1 MPPTFAYCRCFL
13 TQHIFVHQINRYLV
27 FTNEA
32 QFKNDYSTSLA
43 SNFEEILE
51 LAKKEVQ
58 RRKLL
63 RSELLNRIRHVRQV
77 YKPLHLELYEF
88 NDDFLDDR
96 RFDVKY
102 IGSEVYEAPVFKK
115 TFVKK
120 LMKELQNFKSSN
132 IPHEQPNSMNHHGV
146 ILDEIGF
153 QSFFDNLRTR
163 YIQPLA
169 QKVFNDPDLILDTH
183 RAFVVKYAL
192 NEDKDLAAHFDNAE
206 ITLNVALTEDFQGG
220 ELVFHDKDN
229 GYQWPAFGYEQWP
242 MANGI
247 IHKGSHIHEALPI
260 TSGERCNLIIWCR
273 SSKMRQKQCPMCRS
287 PPDLEI
293 APMNTYGDG
302 FLWPTATSGT

>member
-13 TQHIFVHQINRYLV
+13 TQHVFVYQINRYLV

-63 RSELLNRIRHVRQV
+63 RSELLNRIRHVHQV

-229 GYQWPAFGYEQWP
+229 GNQWPAFGYEQWP

-247 IHKGSHIHEALPI
+247 IHKYVL
-260 TSGERCNLIIWCR
+260 L
-273 SSKMRQKQCPMCRS
+273 
-287 PPDLEI
+287 
-293 APMNTYGDG
+293 
-302 FLWPTATSGT
+302 F

>member
-1 MPPTFAYCRCFL
+1 MIGTNPGEFRLSQIIPTLMVLEKKRMTSKFAYCRCFL
-13 TQHIFVHQINRYLV
+13 TQHVFIHQINRYLV

-32 QFKNDYSTSLA
+32 QFKNDYSTSLE
-43 SNFEEILE
+43 SNYEEILE

-63 RSELLNRIRHVRQV
+63 RSNLLDRIRHVHKV

-96 RFDVKY
+96 CFDVKY
-102 IGSEVYEAPVFKK
+102 IGTGVFEAPVFKK

-120 LMKELQNFKSSN
+120 LIEELKFFKSSN

-153 QSFFDNLRTR
+153 QSFFDNLRTK

-220 ELVFHDKDN
+220 ELVFHENDYGN
-229 GYQWPAFGYEQWP
+229 HRPAFGYEHQ
-242 MANGI
+242 NGHGI
-247 IHKGSHIHEALPI
+247 IH
-260 TSGERCNLIIWCR
+260 R
-273 SSKMRQKQCPMCRS
+273 
-287 PPDLEI
+287 
-293 APMNTYGDG
+293 
-302 FLWPTATSGT
+302 